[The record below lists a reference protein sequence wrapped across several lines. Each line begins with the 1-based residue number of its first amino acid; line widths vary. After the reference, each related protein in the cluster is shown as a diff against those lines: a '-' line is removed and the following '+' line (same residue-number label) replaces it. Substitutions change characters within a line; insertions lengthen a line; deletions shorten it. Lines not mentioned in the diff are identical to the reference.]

1 MRKSEFYRE
10 ARRDLTGP
18 LAADYE
24 RVLDQLDLSSFS
36 SRDSANYYSARAWR
50 AYMRGDAA
58 KQRVYWDSARV
69 VTERFVRLRPDDAYF
84 HRRLAMVYAGLG
96 RGADAEREQLRYLSI
111 RRERRDTF
119 ALRPDAALDAAWRA
133 VGRLL
138 ESNDG

>member
-1 MRKSEFYRE
+1 
-10 ARRDLTGP
+10 
-18 LAADYE
+18 
-24 RVLDQLDLSSFS
+24 
-36 SRDSANYYSARAWR
+36 
-50 AYMRGDAA
+50 MRGDAA

-119 ALRPDAALDAAWRA
+119 ALRPDAALDAAVSLVVLGRPDAAIDSLRVALTDPSYHWISPALLRVDPVWTPLRRSPRFQQLAA
-133 VGRLL
+133 VT
-138 ESNDG
+138 ETATPSE